1 MDNKTRLYLKN
12 VIFESIPSNDV
23 DEMAY
28 KQKNVRD
35 DKGKLVKYK
44 PFFKEDNETDI
55 PDYWI
60 ANPKLEVGEEILVVP
75 LDCSELEEFKASN
88 QEWLE
93 SIGALHNL
101 EPQLA
106 SCKRGKYHRP
116 VEKWVEGGYKPTGEK
131 YSASERIK
139 RIFND
144 VISSEFENEEF
155 SEVLNKRSIPAIV
168 ARDRSNVSQYGKFDN
183 NQVVYETHNNN
194 AYQSVQDFLKAA
206 IARVKGSES
215 PEMKTF
221 YMARQYNTRYNNW
234 RADKK
239 NLKKYEGKTPVYG
252 LDAYGLEQDNLD
264 VTIRMDLIIK
274 GERIGDGSFAW
285 SVNMTTKLGKKIE
298 TDSGFKDGFLDDK
311 TITVNKTAQFAP
323 NIQFTDSYTIMDN
336 EEIKGAL
343 IEALN
348 DLKNQ
353 IASIDPKE
361 TLKLANVK
369 RYQINPNTQVN
380 EDTVKK
386 LIHRVLKEVKK

>member
-12 VIFESIPSNDV
+12 VIFESISSNDV

-44 PFFKEDNETDI
+44 PFFKEDNDTDI
-55 PDYWI
+55 PDYWV
-60 ANPKLEVGEEILVVP
+60 ANPNLEVGAEILVVP
-75 LDCSELEEFKASN
+75 LDCSELEEFKAAN

-206 IARVKGSES
+206 VARVKGLES

-285 SVNMTTKLGKKIE
+285 SINMTTKLGKKIE

-323 NIQFTDSYTIMDN
+323 NVQFTDSYTIMDN
-336 EEIKGAL
+336 EDIKNAL

-353 IASIDPKE
+353 IESIDPKE

-369 RYQINPNTQVN
+369 RYQINPNAQIN
-380 EDTVKK
+380 EDVVKK

>member
-1 MDNKTRLYLKN
+1 MDNKTKLYLKN
-12 VIFESIPSNDV
+12 VIFESISSNDV

-44 PFFKEDNETDI
+44 PFFKEDNDTDI

-60 ANPKLEVGEEILVVP
+60 ANPKLEAGAEILVVP
-75 LDCSELEEFKASN
+75 LDCSELEEFKTAN

-144 VISSEFENEEF
+144 VISNEFENEEF

-168 ARDRSNVSQYGKFDN
+168 ARDRSNVSQYSKFDN
-183 NQVVYETHNNN
+183 NQVTYETHNNN

-206 IARVKGSES
+206 VARVKGLES

-221 YMARQYNTRYNNW
+221 YMARQYNTKYNNW

-274 GERIGDGSFAW
+274 GERVGDGSFAW

-323 NIQFTDSYTIMDN
+323 NVQFTDSYTIMDN
-336 EEIKGAL
+336 DDIKNAL

-348 DLKNQ
+348 ELKSK
-353 IASIDPKE
+353 IEAIDPKE

-369 RYQINPNTQVN
+369 RYQINPNAQIN
-380 EDTVKK
+380 EERVKK
-386 LIHRVLKEVKK
+386 LMSQVLKEVRK